1 MLTVGMMCLASLAGS
16 ALIATFE
23 TLIVIIVSGYLYG
36 T

>member
-16 ALIATFE
+16 ALVAIFV
-23 TLIVIIVSGYLYG
+23 TLIVIFVSGYLYG